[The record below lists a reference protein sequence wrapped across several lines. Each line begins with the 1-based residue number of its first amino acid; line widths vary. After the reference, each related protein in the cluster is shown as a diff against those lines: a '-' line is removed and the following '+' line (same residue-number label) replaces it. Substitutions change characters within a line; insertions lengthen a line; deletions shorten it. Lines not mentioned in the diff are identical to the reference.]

1 MEAIF
6 HQTIEALL
14 KRASGARTF
23 YEKSI
28 YADDVMESNLAP
40 LIDRVMQDNPGV
52 YVKSHPKGRENKPHM
67 EIHLSITAKNAER
80 PAEKLQKAVTQLAS
94 AIGKIGGKVI
104 FAE

>member
-6 HQTIEALL
+6 NQTIEALL
-14 KRASGARTF
+14 KRASGAKAF

-40 LIDRVMQDNPGV
+40 LIDKVMQDNPDV
-52 YVKSHPKGRENKPHM
+52 YVKSHPRGRENKPHM
-67 EIHLSITAKNAER
+67 EIHLSITAKDAER
-80 PAEKLQKAVTQLAS
+80 PAEKLQKAVMQFAK

-104 FAE
+104 SDE